1 MKKSFFIICLV
12 FGFISCHKREDKI
25 KQYSDKDLEVLFDS
39 TSSIQVTKFKK
50 LENYEKIYDVIKLKE
65 NDSLKRRYFFR
76 LAGEYY
82 GLGSLDKYIKVC
94 KEVNKLSEESKDTLD
109 IAKSLNYIGNYYYIK
124 FKNDSAYYYFTRA
137 EKLYLIKKS
146 KINIGRIRLYKANIL
161 FYEKDFT
168 GAETA
173 VVPILKEAI
182 ANNDNRLI
190 YDCYI
195 TLGLSLEG
203 LEEYNDAIEYYNK
216 AFEVNK
222 KLIDDPQ
229 FLQLKAQTYNYIGK
243 VFTKKKEYKK
253 AVVFFADALSFDD
266 FKNTNPLMYSNLK
279 NNLAYASFKLGDDKV
294 LNSLNEALAIR
305 VRMSSVP
312 GIVSSKINLAEYYL
326 KDKDTIK
333 AFALSSNAVTLAREN
348 KIFEDEIKGLKLLVS
363 INPKKSASYNDRII
377 RLTDS
382 LQNKER
388 ATRNKFARIEFET
401 DEILNQKKNIEAEK
415 NKLSSQRWIILGFSL
430 FFIIVI
436 VLLYVAK
443 QQHAKNKELRFIQ
456 EQQKANEEIYQLML
470 NQQVKMDE
478 VKQAEKKRI
487 SQELHDGIMSKLTST
502 RLNLFILS
510 KRTDQET
517 IERCLKHID
526 GLQDIE
532 KEIRTISHDLNRDSF
547 LQANSF
553 TSMLYSLIE
562 DQKNYSDTNFV
573 LEIEEHINWE
583 KIDSIK
589 KMHLYR
595 IFQEALQNIRKY
607 ANATE
612 VHARIQK
619 EEDTICV
626 EISDNG
632 DGFDIEK
639 SREGI
644 GLKNMYSRTKS
655 IQGSIK
661 FKTAKGAGTTISL
674 IFPT

>member
-1 MKKSFFIICLV
+1 M
-12 FGFISCHKREDKI
+12 G
-25 KQYSDKDLEVLFDS
+25 QYSDKDLEALFDNAS
-39 TSSIQVTKFKK
+39 RVAIGTPKR
-50 LENYEKIYDVIKLKE
+50 LESYDKIYDIIKFKE
-65 NDSLKRRYFFR
+65 NDSLNKGYYFR

-82 GLGSLDKYIKVC
+82 NLGNLDKYLKVC
-94 KEVNKLSEESKDTLD
+94 KEVSKLSEESKDTLS
-109 IAKSLNYIGNYYYIK
+109 IAKSLNYIGNFYYIK

-137 EKLYLIKKS
+137 EKLYLIKKN
-146 KINIGRIRLYKANIL
+146 KVNLGRIRLYKANIL

-173 VVPILKEAI
+173 IVPILKEAI
-182 ANNDNRLI
+182 ADNDYRLI

-203 LEEYNDAIEYYNK
+203 LGEYNDAIEYFNK

-222 KLIDDPQ
+222 KLVDDPQ
-229 FLQLKAQTYNYIGK
+229 YLQLKGQTYNYIGR
-243 VFTKKKEYKK
+243 VYSEKKEFRK
-253 AVVFFADALSFDD
+253 AAMYFGEALGFDN
-266 FKNTNPLMYSNLK
+266 FSETNPLMYSNLK
-279 NNLAYASFKLGDDKV
+279 NNLAYASFKLGNDKV
-294 LNSLNEALAIR
+294 LNSFNEALSIR
-305 VRMSSVP
+305 EKLSSIP
-312 GIVSSKINLAEYYL
+312 GIVSSKINLTEYYL
-326 KDKDTIK
+326 ENKDTAK
-333 AFALSSNAVTLAREN
+333 AFLLSSNAVALAREN
-348 KIFEDEIKGLKLLVS
+348 KIFEDEIKILKLLVV
-363 INPKKSASYNDRII
+363 INPKSSALYNDRII

-401 DEILNQKKNIEAEK
+401 DEILNQKKNIEQEK

-430 FFIIVI
+430 FFILVV

-443 QQHAKNKELRFIQ
+443 QQHARNKELRFIQ

-478 VKQAEKKRI
+478 AKQAEKKRI

-510 KRTDQET
+510 KKTDQET
-517 IERCLKHID
+517 IDKCLKHIS

-532 KEIRTISHDLNRDSF
+532 KEIRGISHDLNRDSL
-547 LQANSF
+547 LQYDSF
-553 TSMLYSLIE
+553 KSMLESLFETERSVSETQFTLVI
-562 DQKNYSDTNFV
+562 D
-573 LEIEEHINWE
+573 EHINWE

-612 VHARIQK
+612 VEASVTKIKNELHI
-619 EEDTICV
+619 
-626 EISDNG
+626 EIADNG
-632 DGFDIEK
+632 DGFDMDK
-639 SREGI
+639 SKEGI
-644 GLKNMYSRTKS
+644 GLKNIYSRTNA
-655 IQGSIK
+655 IQGTLKIK
-661 FKTAKGAGTTISL
+661 TKKGAGTRISL
-674 IFPT
+674 VFK